1 MKDKNPP
8 LNYVIKSYFL
18 CSLIIT
24 DIKGIF
30 YNAIFFFML
39 NLYNKK
45 CIEKNLYRL
54 VKPLPLQNNVLWK

>member
-1 MKDKNPP
+1 MKDNNPP

-30 YNAIFFFML
+30 YNAIFFFIL
-39 NLYNKK
+39 NLYK
-45 CIEKNLYRL
+45 
-54 VKPLPLQNNVLWK
+54 NVLRKTCKDL